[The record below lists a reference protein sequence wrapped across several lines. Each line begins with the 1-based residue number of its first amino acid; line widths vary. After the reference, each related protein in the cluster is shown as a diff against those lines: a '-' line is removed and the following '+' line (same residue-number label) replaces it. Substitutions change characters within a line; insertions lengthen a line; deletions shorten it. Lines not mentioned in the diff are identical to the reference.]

1 MTGKRPDLTGK
12 KFGRLT
18 VVGLI
23 IHNERPYWNC
33 LCDCGAYKPNRTKI
47 LMTGKVVSCG
57 CLRAELVGNRSRK
70 HGLTSTR
77 AHKAWCGMMD
87 RCYNIHGKYY
97 ENYGGR
103 GITVC
108 ERWGKF
114 ENFFAD
120 MGQPPDGLSLDRIDN
135 NLGYEPKNCRWS
147 TAKEQSRNRRYN
159 RVISFNGES
168 GCIGYWSERLGFKRG
183 ALLARIRAGWS
194 IENALTKPIR
204 TSRRWPH

>member
-33 LCDCGAYKPNRTKI
+33 LCDCGTYKPNRTKI

-57 CLRAELVGNRSRK
+57 CFRSETIGNLSLK
-70 HGLTSTR
+70 HGLVGSR
-77 AHKAWCGMMD
+77 VYRIWHHMMD
-87 RCYNIHGKYY
+87 RCHNVNDKHYN
-97 ENYGGR
+97 NYGGR

-108 ERWGKF
+108 ERWKKF
-114 ENFFAD
+114 ENFVAD
-120 MGQPPDGLSLDRIDN
+120 IGKPPDSLSLDRVDN
-135 NLGYEPKNCRWS
+135 NRGYEPDNCRWA
-147 TAKEQSRNRRYN
+147 TAKEQSRNRRFN
-159 RVISFNGES
+159 HVISFNGES
-168 GCIGYWSERLGFKRG
+168 GCIGYWSEKLGFKNG

-204 TSRRWPH
+204 TSKRWPH